1 MERRTGK
8 DKRARILAAA
18 RGEFAARGYHGTSID
33 IIIKRA
39 EVARG
44 TFYLHFKSKRSV
56 FEAALEEL
64 IALVYQALPP
74 IVPTEAVAP
83 QALRNIERVL
93 ESLIEDGDL
102 ARILLMEGL
111 GPDAESRERI
121 LRLQERLMA
130 YAEKTL
136 GVGQSLG
143 MVRAGDVRVMAA
155 FLIGAVK
162 EVLYQHITGLRS
174 KADLAPFP
182 HELLA
187 TVLTGLGTDAVRHEF
202 AANTAAVFQ
211 QSNAMT
217 TPSTT

>member
-1 MERRTGK
+1 MERRNRK

-33 IIIKRA
+33 IIIERA
-39 EVARG
+39 EVARA
-44 TFYLHFKSKRSV
+44 TFYLHFKSKRNV

-83 QALRNIERVL
+83 QAMRNIERVL
-93 ESLIEDGDL
+93 ESLVEDGDL

-121 LRLQERLMA
+121 LRLQERLVR
-130 YAEKTL
+130 YAEETMR
-136 GVGQSLG
+136 VGQQLG
-143 MVRAGDVRVMAA
+143 MVREGDVRVMAA

-174 KADLAPFP
+174 KDDLATFP
-182 HELLA
+182 RELLA
-187 TVLTGLGTDAVRHEF
+187 TVLTGLGTEAVRREF
-202 AANTAAVFQ
+202 GAGGSLEISRAG
-211 QSNAMT
+211 
-217 TPSTT
+217 